1 MESQPFNLESGHDLE
16 VENAAWSL
24 NRSRTSPYG
33 KKGKG
38 KGNAHTQS
46 GGTHPAGILLTSTLE
61 DILGKGKHGQG
72 KDCKGNHGA
81 AAKGKHIVQPVGS
94 ALQTNEAR
102 GGLQFRVSERLYVM
116 RSFVSFDEVKVF
128 LDMKSDVVYWATF
141 TSSQRT
147 LKLPSLMV
155 EDCLHYMD
163 TFHDFDFWWLEQE
176 MERRLSQISDP
187 VEYVG

>member
-16 VENAAWSL
+16 VEPNAAWSL

-33 KKGKG
+33 KEGKG

-61 DILGKGKHGQG
+61 VGKGKHGQG
-72 KDCKGNHGA
+72 KDCKGNDGA

-102 GGLQFRVSERLYVM
+102 GGLQFRVSERLYTST
-116 RSFVSFDEVKVF
+116 SFVSFDEVRVF
-128 LDMKSDVVYWATF
+128 LDMKSDIVYWAIF
-141 TSSQRT
+141 TSSPQ
-147 LKLPSLMV
+147 V
-155 EDCLHYMD
+155 
-163 TFHDFDFWWLEQE
+163 
-176 MERRLSQISDP
+176 
-187 VEYVG
+187 